1 MQMKSL
7 VEQIC
12 DLEDELLEIRQRF
25 DELDEMEEDDS
36 DFDEEE
42 YNKLEEEIEQ
52 KGELLIDL
60 RSKQ

>member
-1 MQMKSL
+1 
-7 VEQIC
+7 
-12 DLEDELLEIRQRF
+12 
-25 DELDEMEEDDS
+25 MEEDDS

-60 RSKQ
+60 RSKQQCLNVVGLQEKHEKS